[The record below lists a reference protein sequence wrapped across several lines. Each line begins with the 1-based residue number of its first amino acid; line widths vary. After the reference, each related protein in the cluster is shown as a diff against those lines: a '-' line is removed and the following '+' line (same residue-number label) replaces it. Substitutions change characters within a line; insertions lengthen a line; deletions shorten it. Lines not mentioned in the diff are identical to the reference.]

1 MSKHNIEGKNI
12 LITGGAGFIGSNLA
26 IKLMQLGAKVTILDN
41 LSPQVH
47 GLEPENTSNSYQKI
61 KNITTFI
68 KGSVTQMDDWVRALK
83 NQEIV
88 VHLAAETGTG
98 QSMYTIDKYLSVNV
112 NGTGKLFE
120 VLANNS
126 HSVEKIILSS
136 SRAIFGEGKY
146 YCNNHGDVYPSAR
159 KDEDMQKGLF
169 ECTCPYCD
177 LPVEVLPTDEESKI
191 SPNSIYGITKA
202 TQEQIALLMGDAIN
216 IATVALRFQNVY
228 GPGQSLNN
236 PYTGILSIFSSLI
249 KLGNDINVF
258 EDGNESRDFIFI
270 EDVCE
275 AIIGSISHESLKGA
289 FNVGSGIK
297 TSVSHIAQ
305 QLVKLYEGSSK
316 ISISGNYR
324 IGDIRHNYA
333 DISKITRAIGFCPKY
348 DIDEGLLVFSNWVNE
363 QVILNGQYEKSIEEL
378 RSRNMYR

>member
-146 YCNNHGDVYPSAR
+146 HCNNHGDVYPSAR